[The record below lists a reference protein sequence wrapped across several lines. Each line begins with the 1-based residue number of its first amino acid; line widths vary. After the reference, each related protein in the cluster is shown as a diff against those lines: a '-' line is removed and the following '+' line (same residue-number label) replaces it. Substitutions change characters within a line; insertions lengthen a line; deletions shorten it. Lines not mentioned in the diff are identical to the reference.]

1 MKLSLHVVGRMKNGP
16 ERELFARYFDR
27 ALASGKQQGIHPVT
41 VKEYSES
48 KAQRGP
54 DRKRQEGDEILSHI
68 DASSF
73 VIALDER
80 GKTLSSPDFADLIGR
95 ARDDGVNEVV
105 FVIGGAD
112 GLDDAVRK
120 RAQRTIAFGA
130 MTWPHQIVRV
140 LAVEQIYRAISIMG
154 NHPYHKI

>member
-1 MKLSLHVVGRMKNGP
+1 MKLSLHAVGRMKNGP

-27 ALASGKQQGIHPVT
+27 ASASGKQQGIHPII

-54 DRKRQEGDEILSHI
+54 DRKRQEGDEILGNI

-95 ARDDGVNEVV
+95 ARDDGAKEVV

-120 RAQRTIAFGA
+120 RAQRTVAFGA

-140 LAVEQIYRAISIMG
+140 LAAEQIYRAISIMG
-154 NHPYHKI
+154 NHPYHKV

>member
-1 MKLSLHVVGRMKNGP
+1 M
-16 ERELFARYFDR
+16 
-27 ALASGKQQGIHPVT
+27 
-41 VKEYSES
+41 
-48 KAQRGP
+48 
-54 DRKRQEGDEILSHI
+54 
-68 DASSF
+68 
-73 VIALDER
+73 IALDER
-80 GKTLSSPDFADLIGR
+80 GKTLSSPDFSDLIGR
-95 ARDDGVNEVV
+95 ARDDGAKEVV

-140 LAVEQIYRAISIMG
+140 LAAEQVYRAISIMG

>member
-1 MKLSLHVVGRMKNGP
+1 MKLSLHAVGRMKNGP

-27 ALASGKQQGIHPVT
+27 ASASGKQQGIH
-41 VKEYSES
+41 
-48 KAQRGP
+48 
-54 DRKRQEGDEILSHI
+54 QEGNEILSDI

-73 VIALDER
+73 VIAFDER
-80 GKTLSSPDFADLIGR
+80 GKTLSSPDFADLIAR
-95 ARDDGVNEVV
+95 ARDDGAKEVV

-140 LAVEQIYRAISIMG
+140 LAAEQVYRAISIMG

>member
-1 MKLSLHVVGRMKNGP
+1 MKLSLHAVGRMKNGP

-27 ALASGKQQGIHPVT
+27 ASASGKQQGIHPIG

-54 DRKRQEGDEILSHI
+54 DRKRQEADEILGQI

-80 GKTLSSPDFADLIGR
+80 GKTLSSPDFANLIAR
-95 ARDDGVNEVV
+95 ARDDGAKEVV

-140 LAVEQIYRAISIMG
+140 LAAEQVYRAISIMG
-154 NHPYHKI
+154 NHPYHKV

>member
-1 MKLSLHVVGRMKNGP
+1 MKLSLHAVGRMKNGP

-27 ALASGKQQGIHPVT
+27 ASASGKQQGIHPII

-48 KAQRGP
+48 KVQRGP
-54 DRKRQEGDEILSHI
+54 DRKRQEGDEILGNI

-80 GKTLSSPDFADLIGR
+80 GKTLSSPDFANLIGR
-95 ARDDGVNEVV
+95 ARDDGAKEVV

-140 LAVEQIYRAISIMG
+140 LAAEQVYRAISIMG